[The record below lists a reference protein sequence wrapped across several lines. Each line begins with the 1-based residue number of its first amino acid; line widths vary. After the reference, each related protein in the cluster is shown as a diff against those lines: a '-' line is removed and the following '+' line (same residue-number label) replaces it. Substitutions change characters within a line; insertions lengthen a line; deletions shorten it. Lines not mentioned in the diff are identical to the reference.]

1 MNNLTTNCI
10 CQEIVDETSTDYI
23 ITQTFGWLT
32 GILALVKIFFFTITL
47 LIKKYAKNVSMA
59 FVIVG
64 LLGAI
69 SAIIFGVRIDEIS
82 IYIRGSIM
90 LVLSIIVF
98 VAKIVFDIE
107 YDKKNGKDKEKEIE
121 MKELNKNNNIYEIIK
136 KLENL
141 LENKEGKF
149 ENKEGKFEIIKYNS
163 DDRNIIIKSDVI
175 IINDIELEYTNS
187 IIKSLIK
194 NLTKFHESI
203 KINNV

>member
-32 GILALVKIFFFTITL
+32 GIFALVKIFFFTITL
-47 LIKKYAKNVSMA
+47 LIKKYTKNVSMV

-64 LLGAI
+64 ILGAI

-90 LVLSIIVF
+90 LILSIIVF

-107 YDKKNGKDKEKEIE
+107 YDKKNKGKDIE
-121 MKELNKNNNIYEIIK
+121 MKYLSKNNDIHEIIK
-136 KLENL
+136 KIENL
-141 LENKEGKF
+141 LESKEGEYDIKKF
-149 ENKEGKFEIIKYNS
+149 TINGIDIILQK
-163 DDRNIIIKSDVI
+163 DKIIS
-175 IINDIELEYTNS
+175 NNYIET
-187 IIKSLIK
+187 
-194 NLTKFHESI
+194 
-203 KINNV
+203 

>member
-1 MNNLTTNCI
+1 M
-10 CQEIVDETSTDYI
+10 Q
-23 ITQTFGWLT
+23 
-32 GILALVKIFFFTITL
+32 
-47 LIKKYAKNVSMA
+47 KNVSMA

-163 DDRNIIIKSDVI
+163 DDRNIIIKNDVI

>member
-149 ENKEGKFEIIKYNS
+149 EIIKYNS
-163 DDRNIIIKSDVI
+163 DDRNIIIKNDVI